1 MFLTTNVYDKS
12 SSYNMMYNN
21 NIIECFEVKQI
32 EQSLLTDIINN
43 YNIQDNEIK
52 TKNNKNNVKSK
63 NNTSS
68 KLSSKN
74 R

>member
-1 MFLTTNVYDKS
+1 MFLTNVYDIS
-12 SSYNMMYNN
+12 SSYNMLSNK

-32 EQSLLTDIINN
+32 EQSLLTDIIND
-43 YNIQDNEIK
+43 YNIQDNENK

-63 NNTSS
+63 NDSSS
-68 KLSSKN
+68 KVSSKN